1 MEFTVQANT
10 AYTTTEAGGLGAMRA
25 TEMETLIQYMDLK
38 SFFKLKIVC
47 KGLRSSLT
55 NEENMGSEGSHRAS
69 VKKLVLHKFFKREAF
84 HMFCPMLFDPMNNP
98 FV

>member
-1 MEFTVQANT
+1 MEFTVQINT
-10 AYTTTEAGGLGAMRA
+10 AYTSTEAGGLGAMRA

-47 KGLRSSLT
+47 KGLRNRLT
-55 NEENMGSEGSHRAS
+55 NDENMGSEGCHRAS
-69 VKKLVLHKFFKREAF
+69 VKKSVLHKFFKREAF
-84 HMFCPMLFDPMNNP
+84 HMFCPMLFDPKNNP

>member
-1 MEFTVQANT
+1 MEFNT
-10 AYTTTEAGGLGAMRA
+10 AYTTIVAGSLGAMRA
-25 TEMETLIQYMDLK
+25 TEMEALIQYMDLQ

-47 KGLRSSLT
+47 KGLRNRLT

-69 VKKLVLHKFFKREAF
+69 VKKSVLHKFFKREAF
-84 HMFCPMLFDPMNNP
+84 HMFCPMLFDPKNNP